1 MLRGVITV
9 MLECPECG
17 FKLPAGEKGAHAD
30 DPMIKFWFPVLFGFY
45 DVIMNGEDLEVRRL
59 ALDSLFTTLKQYG
72 SSYPVDF
79 WDTVCQELLF
89 PIFAVLKSSQD
100 LSRFSTQEDMS
111 VWLSTT
117 MIQALRNL
125 IDLYTF
131 YFETLERFLDG
142 LLDLLCVCICQE
154 NDTLARIGTS
164 CLQQLLEKNVKKLSP
179 ARWDR
184 VATTFVKLFRTTTPH
199 QLFDESLRVE
209 IDGST
214 TDLSDNEPNGEAIVP
229 APLSPNEQS
238 KAGTKVS
245 LNDRRRIFRQI
256 IVKCVLQLLLIET
269 TNDLLR
275 NDEVYNTI
283 PPEHLLRLMGVLD
296 HSYQFARMFNEDKEL
311 RTGLWKVGFMK
322 HLRISSNKSP
332 VVRPHWSMYYCA
344 CTTILDLSIKQLDPR
359 LQTGSYPWDLAYSKT
374 SLSSKW
380 IPKPKTLQR
389 GHRLSQRYCK
399 DLLSLKIKHLRVIF
413 LLYTL

>member
-1 MLRGVITV
+1 
-9 MLECPECG
+9 
-17 FKLPAGEKGAHAD
+17 
-30 DPMIKFWFPVLFGFY
+30 
-45 DVIMNGEDLEVRRL
+45 
-59 ALDSLFTTLKQYG
+59 
-72 SSYPVDF
+72 
-79 WDTVCQELLF
+79 
-89 PIFAVLKSSQD
+89 
-100 LSRFSTQEDMS
+100 
-111 VWLSTT
+111 

-164 CLQQLLEKNVKKLSP
+164 CLQQLLESNVKKLSP
-179 ARWDR
+179 ARWER

-199 QLFDESLRVE
+199 QLFDENLRVE
-209 IDGST
+209 IDGGSPDMPEAT
-214 TDLSDNEPNGEAIVP
+214 ESNGEAIVP
-229 APLSPNEQS
+229 APLSPSGEHH

-296 HSYQFARMFNEDKEL
+296 HSYQFARSFNDDKEL

-322 HLRISSNKSP
+322 HLPNLLKQESSSAATLVHVLLRMYYDTRPEHQAARPQVADRLLPLGLGVLQDYTKLRMDTQAKNIAAWTP
-332 VVRPHWSMYYCA
+332 VVA
-344 CTTILDLSIKQLDPR
+344 EILQGFVRFDDKAFARYLPAIYPLVTEILSREVAPEVRQ
-359 LQTGSYPWDLAYSKT
+359 G
-374 SLSSKW
+374 
-380 IPKPKTLQR
+380 
-389 GHRLSQRYCK
+389 
-399 DLLSLKIKHLRVIF
+399 LRDYFARVGYIQGI
-413 LLYTL
+413 TDRS